1 MKRVFPIILTI
12 LLLAACMENRPA
24 GRAMEQAAAL
34 MDTRP
39 DSALGILLA
48 LPGEDSAAMTEGQ
61 RMQWLLLRQQG
72 MNKCDTVFRSDSIP
86 LLLVE
91 WFDRHGTPNEQVLAH
106 YLLGRAYA
114 DMGESPA
121 ALQAYLEAVA
131 KADTTMA
138 DADFGLL
145 SRVYS
150 QMASIYRRKALRY
163 EDLEALEKA
172 EQYSLKDKDTV
183 TAHIYSNIRADTYYL
198 MGVTDTAMAIRE
210 KEIRYF
216 TEKGRND
223 VVAIMKGASVSAL
236 LSLGQTEKARR
247 YLAVSEDSSGFVNP
261 DGTAVHG
268 HEIYYYNKGMY
279 YMAVHKPDS
288 AEIYFRRLQ
297 RDGLNLNDHIAACEG
312 LARVYEARGRNDS
325 VAKYLRLSGQ
335 LNDSAYSRAEA
346 DGMLQMKAEYDYT
359 RSVMQAQASQ
369 VKKERA
375 EKRLAILLT
384 GFLVLLAV
392 LALLFFFLFGNYKRK
407 QERRLQATNQDYV
420 DALTAYQAL
429 ASEIKIL
436 KMTSAASEA
445 LIRQKEDSAGEL
457 ERVLANSQTDEAG
470 PGEWKDG
477 QEVFSNT
484 VVMTLHKMAVRG
496 VKITDEDLIAD
507 IFSFVNSNIPGFL
520 AEIEGRHG
528 NLRQQHRLVCVLTRL
543 RFVPSEISTL
553 LGLSP
558 SSLSN
563 LRRRLLR
570 KLFHEEGPA
579 FRFDE
584 RIRQMA

>member
-1 MKRVFPIILTI
+1 MKRVFPVILT
-12 LLLAACMENRPA
+12 LLLLTACVENQPA
-24 GRAMEQAAAL
+24 RVAMEQATAL
-34 MDTRP
+34 METRP

-48 LPGEDSAAMTEGQ
+48 LPEEDSAAMTKEQ
-61 RMQWLLLRQQG
+61 RMRWLLLRQQG
-72 MNKCDTVFRSDSIP
+72 MNKCDTVFRSDRIP
-86 LLLVE
+86 LILVK
-91 WFDRHGTPNEQVLAH
+91 WFDHHGTPNEQMLAH

-121 ALQAYLEAVA
+121 ALQEYYTAASC
-131 KADTTMA
+131 ADTTAA
-138 DADFGLL
+138 DCDFSTL
-145 SRVYS
+145 SRVHGQAGGLFYEQYLPHNSQEEFEKAAYYS
-150 QMASIYRRKALRY
+150 WRLGDSLSYYLYCGQLVGTYYQLGDTAQLVSTCEYARRGFQRLGLKENAARVVSTAIHTYLRRGQIEKAKQYIDEIEKEVLPNQSESRFEGAFCSYKGALGLATGNYDSALVYYRR
-163 EDLEALEKA
+163 
-172 EQYSLKDKDTV
+172 Q
-183 TAHIYSNIRADTYYL
+183 
-198 MGVTDTAMAIRE
+198 
-210 KEIRYF
+210 F
-216 TEKGRND
+216 
-223 VVAIMKGASVSAL
+223 
-236 LSLGQTEKARR
+236 
-247 YLAVSEDSSGFVNP
+247 
-261 DGTAVHG
+261 
-268 HEIYYYNKGMY
+268 
-279 YMAVHKPDS
+279 
-288 AEIYFRRLQ
+288 
-297 RDGLNLNDHIAACEG
+297 NLNDIRQNRISGSKG
-312 LARVYEARGRNDS
+312 LYRAYKALHNTDSAGKYMEIYCYENDS
-325 VAKYLRLSGQ
+325 SNIFNSAQLLESTYGLYNYERFKVAALHQ
-335 LNDSAYSRAEA
+335 E
-346 DGMLQMKAEYDYT
+346 
-359 RSVMQAQASQ
+359 Q
-369 VKKERA
+369 VNER
-375 EKRLAILLT
+375 KNRWLLFM
-384 GFLVLLAV
+384 GFSTVV

-436 KMTSAASEA
+436 KMTSAVSEA

-470 PGEWKDG
+470 PGEWKEG

-584 RIRQMA
+584 RIRQLE